1 MERSFV
7 AEFRYAGNWGPKFQA
22 KFDVAEEGLDEQEF
36 SYESFPIA
44 TRPGVLNTRSV
55 ARFKLPRNS

>member
-7 AEFRYAGNWGPKFQA
+7 VEFRYAGNYSPKSQA
-22 KFDVAEEGLDEQEF
+22 KFDVAEEELTEQEF
-36 SYESFPIA
+36 SYELIPIA

-55 ARFKLPRNS
+55 SGVKLPMNS

>member
-7 AEFRYAGNWGPKFQA
+7 VEFRYAGNLGPKFPA

-44 TRPGVLNTRSV
+44 TRPAYRIRVPYLETN
-55 ARFKLPRNS
+55 FQ